1 MMSDEGIKRDDFQ
14 AADVMPAD
22 IGTLMAE
29 NERRKSGRAAGYD
42 PESGEGC
49 CGKRVELKRCRR
61 RWLVPEEMLTDSRFS
76 SCRTA
81 ADYERLRAAWRSPTS
96 RRAA

>member
-29 NERRKSGRAAGYD
+29 NERRKSAKDAAGNVWSLNAAAGD
-42 PESGEGC
+42 GWC
-49 CGKRVELKRCRR
+49 RKRC
-61 RWLVPEEMLTDSRFS
+61 
-76 SCRTA
+76 
-81 ADYERLRAAWRSPTS
+81 
-96 RRAA
+96 